1 MFNVRMF
8 MKALSFKGKIYFNS
22 LNIFQVGNLSKSY
35 TRSAIYMI
43 IKHAL
48 EY

>member
-1 MFNVRMF
+1 MF

-35 TRSAIYMI
+35 DTRSAIYMI